1 MTEPRNDF
9 ERLVSRYL
17 DEECSPE
24 ERRQLESLLHRDRD
38 AEAFFEETAALDR
51 EIGRLMRQSL
61 GRSVVVRRPA
71 ARWRR
76 AMRYSALA
84 VAACAGL
91 LLSPQG
97 WWSIFGPPAADE
109 PGESGRQPARA
120 SWFAPPPAGGDIYGP
135 DARPFERAQVRVDKS
150 DREWIV
156 VPSERPGEFL
166 VVEVKRVKTRTIPV
180 QEDF

>member
-1 MTEPRNDF
+1 MTEPRNDL

-17 DEECSPE
+17 DEECSRE
-24 ERRQLESLLHRDRD
+24 ERKQLEALLQRDRD

-76 AMRYSALA
+76 TMRFAGLA

-97 WWSIFGPPAADE
+97 WWSIFGSGAADDHAAGDH
-109 PGESGRQPARA
+109 PPARA
-120 SWFAPPPAGGDIYGP
+120 SWFVPPPAGGDIYGADP
-135 DARPFERAQVRVDKS
+135 RPFERAQVRVDRA

-156 VPSERPGEFL
+156 VPSDRPGEFL
-166 VVEVKRVKTRTIPV
+166 VVEVKRMKTRTIPV